1 MQVVHERCS
10 GLDVHQK
17 TVVACALT
25 PNGQKLRT
33 FGTTTDDLRKLAR
46 WLRAQDIRHVAM
58 ESTGVYWIPVFN
70 VLEEEL
76 DLDEILVVNA
86 RHIKAVPG
94 RKTDVKDA
102 EWIADLLRHGLV
114 RGSFIPDR
122 NHRELREL
130 VRHRQTL
137 IRQHAQVLN
146 RIQKVLEGANI
157 KLASVASTINGR
169 SCLEMLQQIV
179 EGNQD
184 PAAIAEL
191 ARTRMRSK
199 LPELERALSGT
210 VRPHHRFMLATLLR
224 QHEFL
229 VEEIAAQ
236 DREVAERMRPLQ
248 AAIDLLDEIPGV
260 GRRTAECII
269 AELGVDMNIWPSHG
283 HLASWAKVCPGNN
296 QSGGKR
302 RNAHT
307 GKGNP
312 WLYHTLVEAARAA
325 VRTRN
330 SYFGAQYRRLKGR
343 RQADDNRAIVAVAHS
358 ILVIV
363 YHMLSD
369 GTKFRDLG
377 ADFYGQ
383 HDREQI
389 ARRAVTT
396 LNKLGYEVT
405 LKSPLAA

>member
-1 MQVVHERCS
+1 MRVVHERCS

-17 TVVACALT
+17 TVVACAIT
-25 PNGQKLRT
+25 PEGQKVRT
-33 FGTTTDDLRKLAR
+33 FNTMTVDLRKLAR
-46 WLRAQDIRHVAM
+46 WLEAQGIRHVAM

-76 DLDEILVVNA
+76 DLEELLVVNA

-102 EWIADLLRHGLV
+102 EWIADLLRHGLL
-114 RGSFIPDR
+114 RGSFIPNR
-122 NHRELREL
+122 EQRELREL
-130 VRHRQTL
+130 VRHRRTL
-137 IRQHAQVLN
+137 IAQHAQVLN

-157 KLASVASTINGR
+157 KLASVASKISGV

-184 PAAIAEL
+184 PTAMAQL
-191 ARTRMRSK
+191 ARARMRSK
-199 LPELERALSGT
+199 LPELEKALSGT
-210 VRPHHRFMLATLLR
+210 IRPHHQFMLATLLR

-229 VEEIAAQ
+229 VEEIASQ
-236 DREVAERMRPLQ
+236 DREVAKRMRPFQ
-248 AAIDLLDEIPGV
+248 AAIDLLCQIPGV
-260 GRRTAECII
+260 GRRIAECII
-269 AELGVDMNIWPSHG
+269 AELGIDMTIWATHG
-283 HLASWAKVCPGNN
+283 HLASWAKLCPGNN

-312 WLYHTLVEAARAA
+312 WLHHTLIEAARAA
-325 VRTRN
+325 VRTKN

-358 ILVIV
+358 ILVVV
-363 YHMLSD
+363 YHMLRD
-369 GTKFRDLG
+369 GTMFQDLG
-377 ADFYGQ
+377 ADFYKQ
-383 HDREQI
+383 YDREQI
-389 ARRAVTT
+389 AKRALTT
-396 LNKLGYEVT
+396 LTKLGYEVSVEDT
-405 LKSPLAA
+405 LVA

>member
-17 TVVACALT
+17 TVVACAIT

-46 WLRAQDIRHVAM
+46 WLREQDIRHVAM

-76 DLDEILVVNA
+76 DLEEILVVNA

-130 VRHRQTL
+130 VRHRHTL
-137 IRQHAQVLN
+137 IHQHAQVVN

-169 SCLEMLQQIV
+169 SCLEMLHQIV

-191 ARTRMRSK
+191 ARTRLRSK

-236 DREVAERMRPLQ
+236 DREVAERMRPFQ
-248 AAIDLLDEIPGV
+248 AAIDLLDEIPGA

-269 AELGVDMNIWPSHG
+269 AELGIEMSIWPSHG
-283 HLASWAKVCPGNN
+283 YLASWAKVCPGNN
-296 QSGGKR
+296 HSGGKR

-307 GKGNP
+307 GRSNP
-312 WLYHTLVEAARAA
+312 WLYHTLIEAARAA

-330 SYFGAQYRRLKGR
+330 NCSERSTGGSRAGGR
-343 RQADDNRAIVAVAHS
+343 P
-358 ILVIV
+358 
-363 YHMLSD
+363 
-369 GTKFRDLG
+369 
-377 ADFYGQ
+377 
-383 HDREQI
+383 
-389 ARRAVTT
+389 TT
-396 LNKLGYEVT
+396 IKPSLR
-405 LKSPLAA
+405 SPTASS